1 MTAAELVFLLTSI
14 WRVIYLASR
23 WIGERD
29 DVPVGDG
36 LFFAVRST
44 VVLSLY
50 DAFKPLADA
59 RLASPQST

>member
-1 MTAAELVFLLTSI
+1 MRDRQMLDRKRHGGLFATVFTGVALLG
-14 WRVIYLASR
+14 V
-23 WIGERD
+23 GC
-29 DVPVGDG
+29 GDG